1 MPKPVLA
8 GLAAAIALPVLAWAG
23 PGDFA
28 PGPVIEEFGPV
39 APVEGA
45 LPIPEGTEFRISFD
59 TKDQAAEGELN
70 SKLTAAARFLNMQA
84 AAGVPVENIHL
95 AIVVH
100 GTAVHDVTRDS
111 AGANA
116 DLVAALVEHGVEI
129 FVCGQSAVWYDVA
142 ADDLL
147 PGVSM
152 SLSAMTAH
160 ALLQADGYTLNPF

>member
-1 MPKPVLA
+1 MFKPVLA
-8 GLAAAIALPVLAWAG
+8 GLAAAIAVPALAWAG

-45 LPIPEGTEFRISFD
+45 LPIPEGTEFRVSFD
-59 TKDQAAEGELN
+59 TKDQTAEGELN

-116 DLVAALVEHGVEI
+116 NICVNNKCTSISFCKRPRRCQRWHTCL
-129 FVCGQSAVWYDVA
+129 QW
-142 ADDLL
+142 
-147 PGVSM
+147 
-152 SLSAMTAH
+152 LSDRFAERNRDT
-160 ALLQADGYTLNPF
+160 GGGRI

>member
-1 MPKPVLA
+1 MPA
-8 GLAAAIALPVLAWAG
+8 LAWAG

-45 LPIPEGTEFRISFD
+45 LPIPEGTEFRVSFD
-59 TKDQAAEGELN
+59 TKDQTAEGELN

-129 FVCGQSAVWYDVA
+129 FVCGQSAAAHGVA
-142 ADDLL
+142 KADFI
-147 PGVSM
+147 PGVELA
-152 SLSAMTAH
+152 LSAMTAH
-160 ALLQADGYTLNPF
+160 AQLQQAGYTVNPF

>member
-1 MPKPVLA
+1 MFLTTSASLLA
-8 GLAAAIALPVLAWAG
+8 TSLIAATAWAG

-45 LPIPEGTEFRISFD
+45 LPIPEGTEFRVSFD
-59 TKDQAAEGELN
+59 TKDQTAEGELN

-116 DLVAALVEHGVEI
+116 DLVAALVENGVEI

-142 ADDLL
+142 AGDLL

-160 ALLQADGYTLNPF
+160 ALLQSDGYTLNPF